1 MSVVPFTL
9 EGFTIAPYARRPT
22 RIVLFSTDSESIYI
36 CRIGNA
42 STCKDGLSLNGCRRP
57 DVTVLPPCTGVW
69 HRNGVATIIPDK
81 SSFVDVSTM
90 PECDNHD
97 QKNPIVDGVQDAIV
111 PYSKSISI
119 TTS

>member
-42 STCKDGLSLNGCRRP
+42 STWQGWTQPQRVSKGRR
-57 DVTVLPPCTGVW
+57 DSSATVALASGNPEWRRYYSGS
-69 HRNGVATIIPDK
+69 G
-81 SSFVDVSTM
+81 SFTDVSTM

-97 QKNPIVDGVQDAIV
+97 QKNSVVHGVQDAII
-111 PYSKSISI
+111 PHSESISCP
-119 TTS
+119 TT